1 MVKIAID
8 MMGGDEAP
16 GIVIE
21 AIKKAINDFPDL
33 EILLYGDE
41 KQYNYQHER
50 VIFHHTDEVITMD
63 DEPVRSIK
71 KKKNASMVL
80 MANAVKEGTAEAC
93 VSAGNTGA
101 LMSSGLF
108 IVGRMKGIERPALVA
123 TFPTVTGKGFVFL
136 DIGANSDAKP
146 EHLVQYAKMGEIYAK
161 QIRSI
166 EKPSLALLNIGTE
179 ESKGNAL
186 TKRTYE
192 LLKEEKFDNFIGNI
206 EAKSLLLDTCDVV
219 VSDGYNGN
227 MVLKT
232 IEGTATGIFKMLK
245 EAMTA
250 SPKNK
255 LAALTLKKDLK
266 QINNKMDSAEYGGS
280 VLLGLNGVVVKA
292 HGSSNERAFYNAIKQ
307 AKLAADTKL
316 VDKMKKAVGEINE

>member
-186 TKRTYE
+186 TKKTYE
-192 LLKEEKFDNFIGNI
+192 LLKEEKN
-206 EAKSLLLDTCDVV
+206 
-219 VSDGYNGN
+219 
-227 MVLKT
+227 
-232 IEGTATGIFKMLK
+232 
-245 EAMTA
+245 
-250 SPKNK
+250 
-255 LAALTLKKDLK
+255 
-266 QINNKMDSAEYGGS
+266 
-280 VLLGLNGVVVKA
+280 
-292 HGSSNERAFYNAIKQ
+292 
-307 AKLAADTKL
+307 
-316 VDKMKKAVGEINE
+316 

>member
-206 EAKSLLLDTCDVV
+206 EAKSILLDTCDVV

>member
-21 AIKKAINDFPDL
+21 SVKTAIHDFPDL

-50 VIFHHTDEVITMD
+50 ITFQHTDEVITMD

-71 KKKNASMVL
+71 KKKNSSMVL
-80 MANAVKEGTAEAC
+80 MANAVKEGKAEAC

-108 IVGRMKGIERPALVA
+108 IVGRIKGIERPALVA

-161 QIRSI
+161 QVRKIDN
-166 EKPSLALLNIGTE
+166 PSLALLNIGTE
-179 ESKGNAL
+179 ESKGNAV
-186 TKRTYE
+186 TKKTYQ
-192 LLKEEKFDNFIGNI
+192 LLKEEKFDNFIGNV
-206 EAKSLLLDTCDVV
+206 ESKSLLLDACDVV

-227 MVLKT
+227 LVLKT

-250 SPKNK
+250 STKNK
-255 LAALTLKKDLK
+255 LAALTLKKDFK
-266 QINNKMDSAEYGGS
+266 KINDKMDYAEYGGS
-280 VLLGLNGVVVKA
+280 VLLGLNGIVVKA

-307 AKLAADTKL
+307 AKLAADTKI

>member
-50 VIFHHTDEVITMD
+50 IIFHHTDEVITMD
-63 DEPVRSIK
+63 DEPVRAIK

-186 TKRTYE
+186 TKKTYK
-192 LLKEEKFDNFIGNI
+192 LLKEEKFDNFIGNV

>member
-8 MMGGDEAP
+8 MMGGDDSP

-21 AIKKAINDFPDL
+21 AVKKAINDFSDL
-33 EILLYGDE
+33 EILLFGDE
-41 KQYNYQHER
+41 KQYNFQHER
-50 VIFHHTDEVITMD
+50 VTFTHTDEVITMD

-71 KKKNASMVL
+71 RKKNASMVL
-80 MANAVKEGTAEAC
+80 MANAVKEGKAEAC

-108 IVGRMKGIERPALVA
+108 IVGRIKGIERPALVA

-166 EKPSLALLNIGTE
+166 ENPSVALLNIGTE
-179 ESKGNAL
+179 ETKGSAQ
-186 TKRTYE
+186 TKKTYQ
-192 LLKEEKFDNFIGNI
+192 LLKEEKFDNFIGNV
-206 EAKSLLLDTCDVV
+206 EAKTLLLDASDVV
-219 VSDGYNGN
+219 VSDGYTGN

-232 IEGTATGIFKMLK
+232 IEGTATGIFKMMK
-245 EAMTA
+245 EVLTA
-250 SPKNK
+250 STKNK
-255 LAALTLKKDLK
+255 IAALTLKKDIYK
-266 QINNKMDSAEYGGS
+266 IKDKMDYAEYGGS
-280 VLLGLNGVVVKA
+280 VLLGLNGIVVKA

-307 AKLAADTKL
+307 AKLAADTEI
-316 VDKMKKAVGEINE
+316 VDKMRKAVGDIYE

>member
-1 MVKIAID
+1 MVKVAID
-8 MMGGDEAP
+8 LMGGDDAP

-21 AIKKAINDFPDL
+21 AVKQAINDFPDL

-41 KQYNYQHER
+41 NQFNYEHER
-50 VIFHHTDEVITMD
+50 ITFYHTDEEILMD

-80 MANAVKEGTAEAC
+80 MANAVKEGKAEAC

-108 IVGRMKGIERPALVA
+108 IVGRIKGIERPALVA

-136 DIGANSDAKP
+136 DIGANADAKP

-161 QIRSI
+161 HIRGIDS
-166 EKPSLALLNIGTE
+166 PSLALLNIGTE
-179 ESKGNAL
+179 EVKGNAL
-186 TKRTYE
+186 TKKTHE
-192 LLKEEKFDNFIGNI
+192 LLKEETFDNFIGNV
-206 EAKSLLLDTCDVV
+206 EAKSLLLDASDVV
-219 VSDGYNGN
+219 VTDGYTGN

-245 EAMTA
+245 ETMTA
-250 SPKNK
+250 STKNK
-255 LAALTLKKDLK
+255 LAALTLKKDMSK
-266 QINNKMDSAEYGGS
+266 IKDKMDYAEYGGS

-307 AKLAADTKL
+307 AKRAADTNI
-316 VDKMKKAVGEINE
+316 VDKMRKAVGE

>member
-63 DEPVRSIK
+63 DEPVKSIK

-186 TKRTYE
+186 TKKTYE

>member
-41 KQYNYQHER
+41 KQYNYQHDR

-186 TKRTYE
+186 TKKTYE

>member
-186 TKRTYE
+186 TKKTYE

-307 AKLAADTKL
+307 AKLAADTEL